1 MAPTRC
7 EVWAPAKLNLG
18 LRVVGRRDD
27 GYHDLVTTFV
37 AVDLY
42 DHLIFTR
49 LITGGVYLEAQSAWT
64 GRRPEGFPLDESN
77 LIIRAVRLIEHEAGV
92 RASLSISIKKR
103 IPIAAGLG
111 GGSADAAATLVAMTR
126 LYGLDPTP
134 EELSA
139 WAGQL
144 GADVPFFLGGPVAEG
159 RGKGDI
165 LRPIRLYSLWW
176 AVLLSPPVFLS
187 AREVYGGLGLT
198 SGLKEDNFDDCRD
211 REGFLAALRRS
222 HNDLEAVVLRRAP
235 EILLWQGRLRE
246 QGAAGVFV
254 SGSGPTVFGVYM
266 NQPPEETVQSLRGG
280 GTGARVVVAR
290 PVTTPLAL
298 VVQ

>member
-1 MAPTRC
+1 MRTRC
-7 EVWAPAKLNLG
+7 EIWAPAKLNLG
-18 LRVVGRRDD
+18 LSVLGRRMD
-27 GYHDLVTTFV
+27 GYHDILTRFV

-42 DHLIFTR
+42 DQLVFTR
-49 LITGGVYLEAQSAWT
+49 RISGGVSLHLQDVSA
-64 GRRPEGFPLDESN
+64 GVRPEGFPLDEGN
-77 LIIRAVRLIEHEAGV
+77 LILKAVRLVERETGI
-92 RASLSISIKKR
+92 RASLSVSIRKA

-111 GGSADAAATLVAMTR
+111 GGSADAAAALLAMTR
-126 LYGLDPTP
+126 LYDIRVSRQ
-134 EELSA
+134 ELGA
-139 WAGQL
+139 WGSQL
-144 GADVPFFLGGPVAEG
+144 GADIPFFLGESAALG
-159 RGKGDI
+159 RGRGDELSPIALFRQWWVI
-165 LRPIRLYSLWW
+165 L
-176 AVLLSPPVFLS
+176 VTPPVFVS
-187 AREVYGGLGLT
+187 AKDVYGDLRLTLGA
-198 SGLKEDNFDDCRD
+198 KAANFDDCRD